1 VKSGAGEGTRTIRLA
16 APRKPTTLARHSQ
29 FSFIRRCHE
38 ATDWEAVH
46 PTNADLTG
54 ILDISRAPEPDYR
67 SDVVRCKQ
75 AEMHP
80 IVGRLLWSQIDA
92 EIIAV

>member
-1 VKSGAGEGTRTIRLA
+1 MGVERFAWRRLA
-16 APRKPTTLARHSQ
+16 SPRRLPGIAN
-29 FSFIRRCHE
+29 FSFIRRCHA

-54 ILDISRAPEPDYR
+54 ILDISRAPEPDYK

-80 IVGRLLWSQIDA
+80 IVGRLLWRRIDA